1 MSGIRNVLF
10 LCAGDEAR
18 GLMAEAIL
26 NREGAGRF
34 RAFSAGLSPVGTIHP
49 AAEALLRKLNHST
62 GGLHPKGLAGFTCDG
77 APVMDFVFTVSED
90 AAENEHLPLP
100 GVPLRADWSLPD
112 PLSGNGSEAERA
124 LAVADA
130 YRMLC
135 NRIGVFVNLP
145 MTALDRLSLQQRLS
159 EIGRRH

>member
-10 LCAGDEAR
+10 LCLGDEAR

-26 NREGAGRF
+26 NREGTGRF
-34 RAFSAGLSPVGTIHP
+34 RAFSAGLKPAQTIHP
-49 AAEALLRKLNHST
+49 AAETLLRKLNHST

-77 APVMDFVFTVSED
+77 APVMDFVFTVSEE
-90 AAENEHLPLP
+90 AAENDGLHFP
-100 GVPLRADWSLPD
+100 GIPLRADWSLPD
-112 PLSGNGSEAERA
+112 PMTGTQTEAEKA
-124 LAVADA
+124 IGMADA
-130 YRMLC
+130 YRMLS

-159 EIGRRH
+159 EIGRN